1 MRVLFLTYPRIGL
14 NRGGLQI
21 QIEETAKG
29 LTDLGVEVIRYDPW
43 KNQIPNVDVCHVFS
57 IDGSMVYHASRA
69 VSLGVPVIL
78 SPVLNAFDNRP
89 IITML
94 KRQLSALP
102 GCYSDLRRAGTMLH
116 AASTVVALNPDEREM
131 LIKVFKVKSSKCCV
145 IPNGINMA
153 FSGGH
158 STLFERTHGIRNFIL
173 NVASIEP
180 RKNQLAL
187 VRALKNLP
195 YPLVLIGK
203 ATPENDA
210 YLAQCKAEAGPNVR
224 FLGALNHEDPML
236 AAGYAAAK
244 LFVMPSFSEVMP
256 LTLYE
261 AAVAGCRILT
271 SDQVPVSASL
281 APLIKQCPPK
291 DVATLSRLIDA
302 EMRAEQSDAIRQAVT
317 AMPTWKDICQQLV
330 SVYQGATAPD
340 THMKSVSGQ
349 QL

>member
-21 QIEETAKG
+21 QIEETAQG

-43 KNQIPNVDVCHVFS
+43 QNQIPNVDVCHVFS

-69 VSLGVPVIL
+69 VSLGVPVII

-89 IITML
+89 IVTML

-131 LIKVFKVKSSKCCV
+131 LIKVFKVDSSKCCV

-153 FSGGH
+153 FSQGDP
-158 STLFERTHGIRNFIL
+158 TLFDRAHGISNFVL

-180 RKNQLAL
+180 RKNQLTL

-210 YLAQCKAEAGPNVR
+210 YLAQCKTEAGANVR

-236 AAGYAAAK
+236 AAAYAAAK
-244 LFVMPSFSEVMP
+244 LFVMPSLSEVMP

-281 APLIKQCPPK
+281 APLIKQCPPN
-291 DVATLSRLIDA
+291 DVATLMRLIDE
-302 EMRAEQSDAIRQAVT
+302 EMRAAQTDSIHQAVM
-317 AMPTWKDICQQLV
+317 AMPTWGEVCQQLADLYQNLV
-330 SVYQGATAPD
+330 NCREPVNQSVGCRC
-340 THMKSVSGQ
+340 
-349 QL
+349 

>member
-21 QIEETAKG
+21 QIEETVKG

-43 KNQIPNVDVCHVFS
+43 QNQIPNVDICHVFS
-57 IDGSMVYHASRA
+57 IDGSMVNHASRA
-69 VSLGVPVIL
+69 VSLGVSVIL
-78 SPVLNAFDNRP
+78 SPVLNAFDHHP
-89 IITML
+89 IVTML
-94 KRQLSALP
+94 KRRLSALP

-116 AASTVVALNPDEREM
+116 AASTVVALNTDEREM
-131 LIKVFKVKSSKCCV
+131 LIKVFKVESSKCCV
-145 IPNGINMA
+145 IPNGINMV
-153 FSGGH
+153 FSEGH
-158 STLFERTHGIRNFIL
+158 PTLFEHTHGIRNFIL

-187 VRALKNLP
+187 VRALKDLP
-195 YPLVLIGK
+195 YTLVLIGK

-271 SDQVPVSASL
+271 SDQVPVSPSL
-281 APLIKQCPPK
+281 AQLVQQCPPN
-291 DVATLSRLIDA
+291 DVATLARLIDA
-302 EMRAEQSDAIRQAVT
+302 EMRAENTEAIRHAVM
-317 AMPTWKDICQQLV
+317 AMPTWKDICQQLLKR
-330 SVYQGATAPD
+330 YQDVTIP
-340 THMKSVSGQ
+340 VP
-349 QL
+349 L